1 MLASALRRR
10 AHLALPPRRSFFAW
24 SGQVTD
30 LKDKLQ
36 DIERS
41 QSERAQSMMELLE
54 AQKHEA
60 AREAQQQPLALLID
74 ADNTSWRSI
83 GPIMDEV
90 ATFGVAS
97 ARRIYGDWTSQR
109 LAPWKGPLS
118 EFAITPIQ
126 QFANTVGKNNTDS
139 AMIIDAMDLLHSRRY
154 EVFCIVSSDADF
166 TRLATRIREDGRTVV
181 GIGREMTPRAFVAAC
196 DKFITIETLQSVR
209 PNVAGVANGG
219 AASAAAGVAN
229 GVATAG
235 GAIATGAEGKL
246 TPKQQASLK
255 MLRDVIGEMAGD
267 DGWTSLSMVGGV
279 MRTRDP
285 AFDPRSFGASGIG
298 RLVSGPLCRYELMM
312 RGSDLSVRPRPDDR
326 DRAKAEARE
335 RDGAAASTDA
345 AAAAASAGERQ

>member
-1 MLASALRRR
+1 MIASALRRR
-10 AHLALPPRRSFFAW
+10 AVHLALPPRRAFFAW

-54 AQKHEA
+54 AQKQEA

-83 GPIMDEV
+83 GPIMAEV

-109 LAPWKGPLS
+109 LAPWKGPLA

-196 DKFITIETLQSVR
+196 DKFITIETLQNLR
-209 PNVAGVANGG
+209 PNVAGVANGA
-219 AASAAAGVAN
+219 AASAGTSVPN
-229 GVATAG
+229 GA
-235 GAIATGAEGKL
+235 AIASGSAVGVESKL

-255 MLRDVIGEMAGD
+255 MLRDVIHEMAGD

-326 DRAKAEARE
+326 DRAKAETRE
-335 RDGAAASTDA
+335 RDGTAPAASMDTA
-345 AAAAASAGERQ
+345 A

>member
-1 MLASALRRR
+1 MIASALRRR
-10 AHLALPPRRSFFAW
+10 AHLALPPRRAFFAW
-24 SGQVTD
+24 NGQVTE

-41 QSERAQSMMELLE
+41 QSERAQSMMELLA
-54 AQKHEA
+54 AQKVEA

-97 ARRIYGDWTSQR
+97 ARRIYGDWTSQG
-109 LAPWKGPLS
+109 LAPWKGPLA

-181 GIGREMTPRAFVAAC
+181 GIGRDHTPRAFVAAC
-196 DKFITIETLQSVR
+196 HKFITIETLQSLR

-219 AASAAAGVAN
+219 AAASAGSAVAN
-229 GVATAG
+229 GVATANG
-235 GAIATGAEGKL
+235 VAAGKL
-246 TPKQQASLK
+246 SHKQQASLK
-255 MLRDVIGEMAGD
+255 MLKRIIAEMAGD
-267 DGWTSLSMVGGV
+267 DGWTSLSMVGDV

-298 RLVSGPLCRYELMM
+298 RLVSSPLTGGRYELEM
-312 RGSDLSVRPRPDDR
+312 RGSDLNVRQRPDDR
-326 DRAKAEARE
+326 DRPKAEQRG
-335 RDGAAASTDA
+335 RDGTNTTTTTTLHA
-345 AAAAASAGERQ
+345 EQ